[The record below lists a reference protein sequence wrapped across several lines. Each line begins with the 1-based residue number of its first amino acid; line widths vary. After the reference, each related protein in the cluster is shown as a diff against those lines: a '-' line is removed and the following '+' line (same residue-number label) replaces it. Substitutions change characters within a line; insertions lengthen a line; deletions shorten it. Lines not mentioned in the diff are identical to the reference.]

1 MQWLVTYTTD
11 YNRSQREE
19 RVNAADYTGAY
30 LTVLYN
36 NSKNIIIL
44 DIKKI

>member
-11 YNRSQREE
+11 YNRSQQVE
-19 RVNAADYTGAY
+19 RVTAADYTGAY
-30 LTVLYN
+30 LTVLYK
-36 NSKNIIIL
+36 NSTNIIIL